1 MSVLKLRFTQCICV
15 CLLIFLGLLPA
26 CRQEAKTKTAT
37 APVDTTV
44 FDDDTLEGNSVPKSP
59 QTERAR

>member
-1 MSVLKLRFTQCICV
+1 MSLLKSRFIQYICM

-44 FDDDTLEGNSVPKSP
+44 FDDDTLEVNDVPKAP
-59 QTERAR
+59 QAERAR